1 LIKLCSIALPVTSV
15 IETHLQ
21 ALPAG
26 TLRSTSS
33 AHHSPEPWTVGGQ
46 IDAAIRALDSGI
58 VVSALYHADL

>member
-1 LIKLCSIALPVTSV
+1 V